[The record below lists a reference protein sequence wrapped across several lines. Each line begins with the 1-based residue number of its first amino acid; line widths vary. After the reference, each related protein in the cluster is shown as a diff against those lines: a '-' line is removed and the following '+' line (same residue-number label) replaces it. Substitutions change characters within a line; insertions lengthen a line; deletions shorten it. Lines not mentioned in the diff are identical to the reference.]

1 VLVARTGATPYKAPT
16 GPEAYPRRKEL
27 RIVGDHEIKELWEDD
42 LAFKVHAILGENK
55 VEWTSTDVVRIGYV
69 EESSSNV
76 VLWIGV
82 KPGSLSYE
90 QGIEVALQCKRLLL
104 EYGINDVDV
113 EIRQSE
119 VIRSAGPQLLQYTF
133 HIDPTVDAREPFS
146 TTLGITICVQS
157 TPWVEGTGGFF
168 LDEGGDGKR
177 LLLATARHVVF
188 PQADNDL
195 FERKSE
201 TQPRH
206 NVLVLSEASF
216 QQHLVSIQDQIEEQ
230 DFNIRYQTERMEIV
244 VGRDDDGA
252 IAQREDAQSMSKKAE
267 AKAKALAAFHRELSM
282 HWATDNSRILGH
294 VIFSPPIGVGADT
307 EQYTQDVAVI
317 DIDASKIDPS
327 SFAGNV
333 IDLGPK
339 FPPQV
344 LTPMMYPNPRNSHN
358 FVYPLNRL
366 LSLRGIITD
375 EEMRKPTMYDRN
387 NNPCIMVIKRG
398 RTTGLTVGRANDILS
413 YTRNYFGVSKEW
425 AILPFDHRS
434 GAFSAKGD
442 SGSVVVDGAGRIG
455 GVLTSGGGD
464 TDSSDVTYVTPIDF
478 VLKTIRGNKSLAKAY
493 PKSGPSGGA
502 SKFIHA
508 KYR

>member
-1 VLVARTGATPYKAPT
+1 MEQMEKNVISCLDDIPLDQIRRPVLVARTGATPYKAPT

-42 LAFKVHAILGENK
+42 LAFK
-55 VEWTSTDVVRIGYV
+55 
-69 EESSSNV
+69 SSSNV

-146 TTLGITICVQS
+146 TTLGITICAQS

-387 NNPCIMVIKRG
+387 NNPCIMVIK
-398 RTTGLTVGRANDILS
+398 
-413 YTRNYFGVSKEW
+413 
-425 AILPFDHRS
+425 S